1 MKLSYGCDFRFYSR
15 EVDNW
20 TFLCNPFEI
29 FVFFVPVFLNV
40 NVVEFR
46 TVVVFGRQVAA
57 EFIFLFCAGYSN
69 RVWVERGEISR
80 RKV

>member
-1 MKLSYGCDFRFYSR
+1 MDVSLQSFRDFCIFCSSLFKR
-15 EVDNW
+15 ERRRVSHSGGFW
-20 TFLCNPFEI
+20 T
-29 FVFFVPVFLNV
+29 V
-40 NVVEFR
+40 
-46 TVVVFGRQVAA
+46 QVAA